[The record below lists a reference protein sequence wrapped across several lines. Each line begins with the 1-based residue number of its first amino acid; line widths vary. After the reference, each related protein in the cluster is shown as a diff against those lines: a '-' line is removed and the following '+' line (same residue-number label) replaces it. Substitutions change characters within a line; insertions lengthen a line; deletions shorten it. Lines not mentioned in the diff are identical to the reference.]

1 MLKRTFDFIASLSGL
16 IILSPVLLV
25 VSVLVWMKLGRPVF
39 FTQVRPGLNAEPF
52 KMMKFRT
59 MTNETDED
67 GNLLPNEKR
76 MTRFG
81 SFLRSSSLDEL
92 PELFNVLKG
101 DMSLVGP
108 RPLLMDYLPYF
119 TEEQMRRHDVKPGIT
134 GWSQVNGRNAIGWDK
149 KLELDIW
156 YVDNRSLWLDLKI
169 LLLTVKKVFKREGIT
184 HDGDVAMPRFDEYI
198 QQKSTQ

>member
-1 MLKRTFDFIASLSGL
+1 MLKRTFDFIASLLGL
-16 IILSPVLLV
+16 LILSPVLLV
-25 VSVLVWMKLGRPVF
+25 VSVLVLMKLGRPVF
-39 FTQVRPGLNAEPF
+39 FTQVRPGYNGEPF
-52 KMMKFRT
+52 KMIKFRT
-59 MTNETDED
+59 MTNETDEE

-81 SFLRSSSLDEL
+81 QFLRSSSLDEL

-108 RPLLMDYLPYF
+108 RPLLMDYLPWF
-119 TEEQMRRHDVKPGIT
+119 TDEQMRRHDVRPGIT

-156 YVDNRSLWLDLKI
+156 YVDNRSFRLDLKI
-169 LLLTVKKVFKREGIT
+169 LWMTIFKVFKRDGINY
-184 HDGDVAMPRFDEYI
+184 GENVLMPRFDEYV
-198 QQKSTQ
+198 KNKNNG

>member
-1 MLKRTFDFIASLSGL
+1 MLKRTFDFIASLLGL

-25 VSVLVWMKLGRPVF
+25 VSALVWTKLGRPVF
-39 FTQVRPGLNAEPF
+39 FTQVRPGLHGKPF
-52 KMMKFRT
+52 KMIKFRT
-59 MTNETDED
+59 MTNETGDD

-81 SFLRSSSLDEL
+81 QFLRSSSLDEL

-119 TEEQMRRHDVKPGIT
+119 TEEQMLRHDVRPGIT

-156 YVDNRSLWLDLKI
+156 YVDNRSFWL
-169 LLLTVKKVFKREGIT
+169 
-184 HDGDVAMPRFDEYI
+184 
-198 QQKSTQ
+198 

>member
-1 MLKRTFDFIASLSGL
+1 MLKRTLDFTASFLGL
-16 IILSPVLLV
+16 ILLSPVLLV
-25 VSVLVWMKLGRPVF
+25 VSLLILIKMGQPII
-39 FTQVRPGLNAEPF
+39 FTQIRPGKNSEPF

-59 MTNETDED
+59 MTNETDKD
-67 GNLLPNEKR
+67 GKLLPNEDR

-81 SFLRSSSLDEL
+81 QFLRSSSLDEL
-92 PELFNVLKG
+92 PELVNVLKG

-119 TEEQMRRHDVKPGIT
+119 TDEQMRRHDVRPGIT

-149 KLELDIW
+149 KLELDIE
-156 YVDNRSLWLDLKI
+156 YVDRQSFLMDLKI
-169 LLLTVKKVFKREGIT
+169 LLLTIKKVFKREGIA
-184 HDGDVAMPRFDEYI
+184 HEGDVAMPRFDEYV